1 VDTAGRLDSSCC
13 VTVFFD
19 SSHDA
24 DRGVSSSSRAAR
36 GFLLG
41 VPNMSLVAL
50 A

>member
-1 VDTAGRLDSSCC
+1 MTVYVVLQSFLTA
-13 VTVFFD
+13 
-19 SSHDA
+19 HDA
-24 DRGVSSSSRAAR
+24 DRGRSSSSRVAR